1 MASVVET
8 LYESDNFIVV
18 DKPYDMYINSDDENE
33 KVCYSLIACFTES
46 ILIWFLFW
54 GYVCLHKH

>member
-18 DKPYDMYINSDDENE
+18 NKPFDMYINSDDENE
-33 KVCYSLIACFTES
+33 KVSHI
-46 ILIWFLFW
+46 
-54 GYVCLHKH
+54 